1 MAAVASPTARDMP
14 VSAPETISAA
24 EHAIRQPLT
33 IHSVGWMP
41 KAGMKMNPAA
51 SEPVTEPSVL
61 IA

>member
-1 MAAVASPTARDMP
+1 MTSPTTRDMP
-14 VSAPETISAA
+14 VSAPEKIRTIVQ
-24 EHAIRQPLT
+24 AIRQPLT

-41 KAGMKMNPAA
+41 KAGMKRNPAA